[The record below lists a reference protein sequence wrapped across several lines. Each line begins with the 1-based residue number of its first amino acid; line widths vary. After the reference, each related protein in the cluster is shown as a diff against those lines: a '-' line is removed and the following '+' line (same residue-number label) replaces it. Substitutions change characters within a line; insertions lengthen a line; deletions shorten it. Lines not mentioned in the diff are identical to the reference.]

1 MVQLDT
7 FITTPVGLAILI
19 YVGYCMYRGG
29 IHIRTMVDGK
39 RPWKRELKVRYD
51 ALVGNTFGNTQPIE
65 YREGAG
71 ITPKTDMTSQRSLVR
86 IHYRPPSRCA

>member
-7 FITTPVGLAILI
+7 FITAPVGLAILI

-51 ALVGNTFGNTQPIE
+51 AL
-65 YREGAG
+65 
-71 ITPKTDMTSQRSLVR
+71 
-86 IHYRPPSRCA
+86 

>member
-1 MVQLDT
+1 MSLRQQAKILGVDAGHLSRMVN
-7 FITTPVGLAILI
+7 
-19 YVGYCMYRGG
+19 
-29 IHIRTMVDGK
+29 GK
-39 RPWKRELKVRYD
+39 RPWKRELKVRYE